1 MIGDFFFDKGYIF
14 KEHKFYCNTFTVTM
28 FWLMNKYPNWLDR
41 ILFER
46 SHTFYR
52 QLKMDYHISLTLHG
66 SYEGITLVKVK

>member
-1 MIGDFFFDKGYIF
+1 
-14 KEHKFYCNTFTVTM
+14 M

-52 QLKMDYHISLTLHG
+52 QLKMDYHMSLTLHG
-66 SYEGITLVKVK
+66 SYEGITLVKVKISYCDLGQGNSFCDWLFSNYITHM

>member
-1 MIGDFFFDKGYIF
+1 
-14 KEHKFYCNTFTVTM
+14 M
-28 FWLMNKYPNWLDR
+28 FWLMNKYPNWLDQ